1 MAALIARNQSRASI
15 QAIIDYVE
23 DADFQNRNY
32 VQLHNRFDYLL
43 EQWTTFKENS
53 NLVRVQAND
62 DDEEERH
69 AVIFAEMES
78 LYLETKS
85 VLEVRINQ
93 LADAASAAQ
102 AALQPEMVQAVQQEP
117 REIVVRIDQPK
128 RDIENTVNLVEI

>member
-1 MAALIARNQSRASI
+1 
-15 QAIIDYVE
+15 
-23 DADFQNRNY
+23 
-32 VQLHNRFDYLL
+32 
-43 EQWTTFKENS
+43 
-53 NLVRVQAND
+53 
-62 DDEEERH
+62 
-69 AVIFAEMES
+69 MES

-102 AALQPEMVQAVQQEP
+102 ATLQPEMVQAVQQEP

>member
-69 AVIFAEMES
+69 VMQSFLRKWNRYIWKQKVFWKCE
-78 LYLETKS
+78 
-85 VLEVRINQ
+85 
-93 LADAASAAQ
+93 
-102 AALQPEMVQAVQQEP
+102 
-117 REIVVRIDQPK
+117 
-128 RDIENTVNLVEI
+128 